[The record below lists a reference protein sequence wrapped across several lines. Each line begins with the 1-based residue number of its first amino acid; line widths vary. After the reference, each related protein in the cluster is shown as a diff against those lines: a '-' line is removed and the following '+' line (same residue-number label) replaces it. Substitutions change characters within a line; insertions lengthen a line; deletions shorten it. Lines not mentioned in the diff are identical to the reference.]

1 MLSSSSEINDFS
13 SFILCCYTNNTS
25 SMQIARITN
34 IANWYF
40 ERVILPGQR
49 LIFESPSEAE
59 LEIHTNTNITAI
71 LADKIQCQSLEMN
84 TTISILSY
92 EKVSITNN

>member
-1 MLSSSSEINDFS
+1 
-13 SFILCCYTNNTS
+13 
-25 SMQIARITN
+25 MQIARITN